1 MDILFSKDS
10 AKKTVIL
17 SKETIKDLAINDF
30 VEEACVIKEDIPVV
44 EKVLSAMP
52 TEAKDMRFRG
62 EILKD
67 LYDNKELCDKLSESV
82 HAINRLKNYSGSY
95 KVSRK
100 TEVNLYTLLEDLRE
114 LSVYTKVTEE
124 LSAILHEFEV
134 KSTGLNCL
142 RDELDETINSKEF
155 AELKTDI
162 EQMITDLSSVKGALI
177 GVNFTPDLDVEEVA
191 AIDFVPYKLVSKYSL
206 IEKLNAM
213 RMITPTDSSTRN
225 ARVPDPLL
233 VTIAPKIQKHLKKHY
248 SDIKKKLE
256 NYSDF
261 DTRPITEMHEGLIFY
276 LVMAKYGRYLSGKGY
291 DICFPEIK
299 EDERMSAK
307 GLYNIRLAIEGTKDI
322 VKNDFTF
329 SKDERIF
336 ILTGPNRGGKT
347 IIEQAIG
354 LASFMAAHGLFVMA
368 SSFTGL
374 PFGNILTHFPID
386 ENLTINYGRL
396 GEEAVRIKEI
406 VKNSDDNTLILFNET
421 FSTTSAYDGVYLSK
435 DLIRVLKEKGTFA
448 IFNTHLHELAAD
460 IPEMNKWDGEGD
472 IISIVMERKD
482 DKNTFLLKRAEP
494 DSCSYAHTIAE
505 KYGITY
511 EQMTEKNKEE

>member
-10 AKKTVIL
+10 AKKTIIL
-17 SKETIKDLAINDF
+17 SKETIKDLAISDV

-52 TEAKDMRFRG
+52 TEATDMRFRG

-82 HAINRLKNYSGSY
+82 HAINKLKNYSGNY
-95 KVSRK
+95 KVSRQS
-100 TEVNLYTLLEDLRE
+100 EINLYTLLEDLRE
-114 LSVYTKVTEE
+114 LSVYSTVTEE

-134 KSTGLNCL
+134 KSTGLISL
-142 RDELDETINSKEF
+142 REELDATINSKEF

-162 EQMITDLSSVKGALI
+162 EQMINDLSSVKGALI

-213 RMITPTDSSTRN
+213 RMITPTDSSTKN

-248 SDIKKKLE
+248 SDIKKKLTQ
-256 NYSDF
+256 YSDF

-276 LVMAKYGRYLSGKGY
+276 LVMAKYARYLANKGY

-299 EDERMSAK
+299 EDERMSVK
-307 GLYNIRLAIEGTKDI
+307 GLYNIRLAIEGAKDI
-322 VKNDFTF
+322 VKNDFSF
-329 SKDERIF
+329 SRDERIF

-374 PFGNILTHFPID
+374 PFANILTHFPID

-435 DLIRVLKEKGTFA
+435 DLIRVLKEKGTYA
-448 IFNTHLHELAAD
+448 IFNTHLHELASD
-460 IPEMNKWDGEGD
+460 IPEMNKWDDEGD

-494 DSCSYAHTIAE
+494 DNCSYAHTIAE

-511 EQMTEKNKEE
+511 EQMTEKNE